1 MAEVKGT
8 CNENFIGVRETLE
21 RHLDTGMDIGASAA
35 VYVDGEPVVDIWGG
49 YLDVEKTQPWER
61 DTIINNFSTT
71 KTMTALVMLILADR
85 GVVDLDAPV
94 AKYWPEFAANNKG
107 GIKVRNLLGHTS
119 ALPGWTETVT
129 FEDIYDPEKSTTLL
143 AQQATWWEP
152 GTAAGYHPITYG
164 PLLGEVVRRVAGM
177 SLGTFF
183 AKEVAG
189 PLGADYYIGTPAECD
204 ARVAPMI
211 QSSPLIQ
218 PSGKNFR
225 SDRCYFNP
233 LVTPQR
239 SFTIGWRRA
248 ELGGSS
254 GHGNARSA
262 ALVQSVLSCG
272 GEVNGVRLLS
282 RAGCER
288 ALEEQAN
295 GVDLIFELPIR
306 WGMGYGLGSPLC
318 EGMYGSRIDG
328 HRVAFWGGSGG
339 SWVINDLDERMTVAF
354 IMNKH
359 VEGAFDQRSVNIVN
373 AAYDGLA
380 LSKSLKLA
388 SQVL

>member
-1 MAEVKGT
+1 
-8 CNENFIGVRETLE
+8 LE
-21 RHLDTGMDIGASAA
+21 RHLDTGLDIGASAA
-35 VYVDGEPVVDIWGG
+35 VFIDGEPIVDIWGG
-49 YLDVEKTQPWER
+49 YIDEARTQPWQR

-71 KTMTALVMLILADR
+71 KTMTALVMLILADCR
-85 GVVDLDAPV
+85 EVDLDAPV
-94 AKYWPEFAANNKG
+94 AKYWPEFAANGKG
-107 GIKVRNLLGHTS
+107 RILVRNLLGHTS

-129 FEDIYDPEKSTTLL
+129 FEDIYDTEKSTSLL
-143 AQQATWWEP
+143 AQQATWWEA

-164 PLLGEVVRRVAGM
+164 PLIGEVVRRVTGM
-177 SLGTFF
+177 SLGAFF

-189 PLGADYYIGTPAECD
+189 PLGADYHIGTPAEYD
-204 ARVAPMI
+204 DRVAPMI

-225 SDRCYFNP
+225 SDRCFFNP

-239 SFTIGWRRA
+239 SATIGWRRA

-254 GHGNARSA
+254 GHGNARSVG
-262 ALVQSVLSCG
+262 LVQSVLSCG

-282 RAGCER
+282 RGGCER

-339 SWVINDLDERMTVAF
+339 SWVMNDLDERMTVAF
-354 IMNKH
+354 VMNKH

-373 AAYDGLA
+373 AAYD
-380 LSKSLKLA
+380 SLA
-388 SQVL
+388 SAKSSRFEKQRLASSLL